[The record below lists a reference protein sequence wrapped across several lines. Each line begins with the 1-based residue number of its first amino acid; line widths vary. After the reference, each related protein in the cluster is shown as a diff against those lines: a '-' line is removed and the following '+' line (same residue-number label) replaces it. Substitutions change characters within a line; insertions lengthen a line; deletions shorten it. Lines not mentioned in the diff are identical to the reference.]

1 MKNST
6 FQYLS
11 PVSPVCQALCKKQLR
26 QSHIDF
32 IHSRIRKL
40 DAIEHIMR
48 FLRIYY
54 PNLADGTDLLKL
66 DNASVFHELKFTQ
79 TSITEFKRID
89 ILTSVISPYLS

>member
-1 MKNST
+1 
-6 FQYLS
+6 
-11 PVSPVCQALCKKQLR
+11 
-26 QSHIDF
+26 
-32 IHSRIRKL
+32 
-40 DAIEHIMR
+40 MR